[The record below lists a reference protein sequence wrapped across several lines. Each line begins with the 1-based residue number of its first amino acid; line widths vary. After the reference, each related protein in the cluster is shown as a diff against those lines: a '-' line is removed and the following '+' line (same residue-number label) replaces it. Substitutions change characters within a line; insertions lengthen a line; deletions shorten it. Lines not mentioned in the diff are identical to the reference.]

1 MDDRL
6 TRVPRNNPRPQDTHV
21 ADVRDRLKLLE
32 VQQRRDADLL
42 HEVQSQSQAAAVSQL
57 MEDVSSIKR
66 QLALANRETQRRT
79 EHNSERLDSL
89 QDQLQAVCDDLVQA
103 RADMQGEHERT
114 NTAMME
120 LVEKIAEQFD
130 AHDAHMK
137 GMIESMASMRAAQ
150 AEALAEIKRDLDSQ
164 SNELRREQME
174 RLEEKCRAFDDA
186 LESIRET
193 EASTS
198 SRINETLVPAL
209 EGLQK
214 TMDEHE
220 ASLESVSAR
229 VEGEIGALEAQLG
242 SKTDEMV
249 AKFATYKE
257 YVGRLRKELMVMQ
270 GEFHESRDMLI
281 RNVESELNSAEETV
295 EKLREHFTNTA
306 SLS

>member
-1 MDDRL
+1 
-6 TRVPRNNPRPQDTHV
+6 VE
-21 ADVRDRLKLLE
+21 A
-32 VQQRRDADLL
+32 QQRRDAEVL
-42 HEVQSQSQAAAVSQL
+42 HEVQAQSQAAAVSQL

-66 QLALANRETQRRT
+66 QLALASRETQRRT
-79 EHNSERLDSL
+79 EHDTARVDGLHE
-89 QDQLQAVCDDLVQA
+89 QLQAVCDDLIQA

-114 NTAMME
+114 NTAMVE

-137 GMIESMASMRAAQ
+137 EMIESMASMRAAQ
-150 AEALAEIKRDLDSQ
+150 ADALAEIKRDLDAK

-174 RLEEKCRAFDDA
+174 RLEEKSRAFDDA

-198 SRINETLVPAL
+198 SRIDETLVPAL

-214 TMDEHE
+214 TMEEHE

-257 YVGRLRKELMVMQ
+257 YVGRLRKELMMMQ

-281 RNVESELNSAEETV
+281 RNVESELDSAEETV
-295 EKLREHFTNTA
+295 EKLREHFAKTA
-306 SLS
+306 SMQ

>member
-1 MDDRL
+1 M
-6 TRVPRNNPRPQDTHV
+6 V
-21 ADVRDRLKLLE
+21 
-32 VQQRRDADLL
+32 
-42 HEVQSQSQAAAVSQL
+42 
-57 MEDVSSIKR
+57 
-66 QLALANRETQRRT
+66 
-79 EHNSERLDSL
+79 
-89 QDQLQAVCDDLVQA
+89 
-103 RADMQGEHERT
+103 
-114 NTAMME
+114 E

-137 GMIESMASMRAAQ
+137 EMIESMASMRAAQ
-150 AEALAEIKRDLDSQ
+150 ADALAEIKRDLDAK

-174 RLEEKCRAFDDA
+174 RLEEKSRAFDDT

-198 SRINETLVPAL
+198 SRIDETLVPAL

-214 TMDEHE
+214 TMEEHE

-257 YVGRLRKELMVMQ
+257 YVGRLRKELMMMQ

-281 RNVESELNSAEETV
+281 RNVESELDSAEETV
-295 EKLREHFTNTA
+295 EKLREHFAKTA
-306 SLS
+306 GMQ